1 MKLLPIAG
9 LILLAVAPMAPGA
22 FFGSPSAKDPA
33 KLSYQK
39 DVLPL
44 LKKYCFDCHADGAKK
59 GGVAF
64 DTHRSHADLLGDRK
78 LWEQSLINIRS
89 RAMPPED
96 KKKQPTL
103 AERELLQAWIDYEVF
118 KCDCKNPDPGRVTL
132 RRLNRAEYNNTI
144 RDLVGVNFRPAD
156 DFPADDAGYG
166 FDNIGD
172 VLSMPPVLLEKYLT
186 AAEKILMQAIVVPPA
201 PPARST
207 RLDPKALAGPVETYV
222 GATGTMRMFT
232 KGAATMRFATG
243 NSGEHRLRILA
254 AERIS
259 GQESARMEVRVDSNV
274 VKTVSVNGT
283 LESPTR
289 VEFDV
294 RLNAGSHTLAFG
306 LLNPHDGPAGT
317 GTKYSRGLAI
327 EGIELAAPPAASPS
341 LGQTQ
346 PTVQRIAPRQLQ
358 GGNSTT
364 SPDAARRV
372 SGKTPLTAKFS
383 VARAGEHRLR
393 LSTQTRHVAPEQTKM
408 EIRVD
413 GKVVK
418 TIDVR
423 GDPDLP
429 HVAELPVQLSAG
441 THELSMA
448 LVNPYSTPKDSKGRS
463 QTRAFAVEWV
473 EVVEPTPNAV
483 LRLLPDLLLVGYNA
497 KKQGDGWV
505 ALNSVEEDD
514 VAFDFVAPREGEYF
528 LRTLAWAKPAGS
540 NAMVLTFMK
549 DEQVLRQ
556 VKVEANEAAP
566 QHYEAKFRLPA
577 GKHHLR
583 VVVLRD
589 KTGLSPEDAAKPLTG
604 KTQKGT
610 VNVHHLELEG
620 PPEAATE
627 MLPETHRRIFF
638 KRANTETA
646 PQVARE
652 VIGAFA
658 RRAYRRPVTPA
669 EVERLMKLYELG
681 RKNGEPFEGSLL
693 QALKAVLV
701 SPHFLFRGELQPEP
715 DNPKAVH
722 PVNEFALASRLS
734 YFLWSSMPDEEL
746 FQLAERGQLRKN
758 LEAQVR
764 RMLKDPKSRALVE
777 NFAGQWLQLRNLAIV
792 QPDKKLFPTFD
803 AKLRTA
809 MQRETE
815 LLFEH
820 VLRED
825 RSVFEFLTA
834 DYTFVNERLA
844 KHYGMAGVLGE
855 EFQRVSLKGT
865 PRAGVLTH
873 ASILTLTSN
882 PTRTSPVKR
891 GKWVLENLLATP
903 PPPPAP
909 NVPELESQ
917 NELTGTLRQR
927 MEQHRANPSCAGC
940 HTRMDA
946 IGFGLENYDGIGGY
960 RTRDAGAP
968 IDPSGELGAADKFKG
983 PVELANLLARQ
994 KQDDFIRCMVEKMLT
1009 YSLGRGLEYY
1019 DRCAMKEIA
1028 DGLAKRRHTFS
1039 GLVLEVV
1046 NSVPFQKR
1054 RGEGDAHA
1062 ANR

>member
-1 MKLLPIAG
+1 MKLFVIAG
-9 LILLAVAPMAPGA
+9 LMLLVVAPAASGA

-103 AERELLQAWIDYEVF
+103 AERELLQSWIDYEVF

-186 AAEKILMQAIVVPPA
+186 AADKILAQAIV
-201 PPARST
+201 T
-207 RLDPKALAGPVETYV
+207 DPTAK
-222 GATGTMRMFT
+222 
-232 KGAATMRFATG
+232 
-243 NSGEHRLRILA
+243 
-254 AERIS
+254 
-259 GQESARMEVRVDSNV
+259 
-274 VKTVSVNGT
+274 
-283 LESPTR
+283 PT
-289 VEFDV
+289 
-294 RLNAGSHTLAFG
+294 A
-306 LLNPHDGPAGT
+306 
-317 GTKYSRGLAI
+317 
-327 EGIELAAPPAASPS
+327 
-341 LGQTQ
+341 
-346 PTVQRIAPRQLQ
+346 QRIAARQMQ
-358 GGNSTT
+358 GGNTT
-364 SPDAARRV
+364 TNPDAARRV
-372 SGKTPLTAKFS
+372 SGTTPLKAKFS

-423 GDPDLP
+423 GDPDLS

-441 THELSMA
+441 THDLSMA

-473 EVVEPTPNAV
+473 EVVEPAPNAV

-514 VAFDFVAPREGEYF
+514 VAFDFSTAREGDYF
-528 LRTLAWAKPAGS
+528 LRTLAWAKPTGS
-540 NAMVLTFMK
+540 NAVVLTFMR
-549 DEQVLRQ
+549 DAQILQQ
-556 VKVEANEAAP
+556 VKVEADESAP

-589 KTGLSPEDAAKPLTG
+589 KTGLSPEDAAKSLTG
-604 KTQKGT
+604 KPQKGT

-620 PPEAATE
+620 PPEAAAE
-627 MLPETHRRIFF
+627 MVPETHRRIFL
-638 KRANTETA
+638 KRATKDTE

-652 VIGAFA
+652 VIGTFA
-658 RRAYRRPVTPA
+658 KRAYRRPVTPA

-681 RKNGEPFEGSLL
+681 KKNGETFEGSVQ

-722 PVNEFALASRLS
+722 LVNEFALASRLS
-734 YFLWSSMPDEEL
+734 YFLWSSMPDAEL
-746 FQLAERGQLRKN
+746 FALAERGQLRKN

-777 NFAGQWLQLRNLAIV
+777 NFAGQWLQLRNLNIV

-815 LLFEH
+815 LLFES

-825 RSVFEFLTA
+825 RSLFEFLTA

-844 KHYGMAGVLGE
+844 KHYGIAGVTGE

-865 PRAGVLTH
+865 PRAGMLTH

-917 NELTGTLRQR
+917 KKLTGTLRQR

-946 IGFGLENYDGIGGY
+946 IGFGLENYDAIGGF
-960 RTRDAGAP
+960 RTLDAGAP

-983 PVELANLLARQ
+983 PVDLANLLARQ
-994 KQDDFIRCMVEKMLT
+994 KKDDFIRCMVEKMLT

-1028 DGLAKRRHTFS
+1028 DGLTKRRHTFS

-1054 RGEGDAHA
+1054 RGEGDAHVA
-1062 ANR
+1062 VK